1 MVDQTNKWYLT
12 CFSAC
17 RKGFRLS
24 TTEKWSFAEIRV
36 VNHWVLFHLWNST
49 YCAWIRISYHLRPNP
64 LCQHGLVQS
73 LVAVLW
79 LGRLGGKAIM
89 TNKSTCWQLVGAL
102 HCWSAFGSW
111 GQWRSSSP
119 CPSELPTCPRGS
131 QCCGT
136 GCPWSTKKGRW
147 KRKGGRRPFH
157 NFLCNQKLLRG
168 GDIYHKSIWV
178 CTVQPLVKQGCTR
191 KCFQNSEYWQCY
203 NPFLPASDW
212 RMILTS

>member
-1 MVDQTNKWYLT
+1 M
-12 CFSAC
+12 
-17 RKGFRLS
+17 
-24 TTEKWSFAEIRV
+24 
-36 VNHWVLFHLWNST
+36 NHWVLFHLLNCT

-73 LVAVLW
+73 LVAVRW

-89 TNKSTCWQLVGAL
+89 ANKSTCWQLVGAL

-136 GCPWSTKKGRW
+136 GCPWSTKKGHW
-147 KRKGGRRPFH
+147 KKKGGRRPFH
-157 NFLCNQKLLRG
+157 KFLCNQKLLRG

-178 CTVQPLVKQGCTR
+178 CRSLSSRDVPGNTFRIVDIGSVTIHSSLLVIGGWLLPHNMERKARLQPFWYSSLFPGSQSIT
-191 KCFQNSEYWQCY
+191 
-203 NPFLPASDW
+203 L
-212 RMILTS
+212 